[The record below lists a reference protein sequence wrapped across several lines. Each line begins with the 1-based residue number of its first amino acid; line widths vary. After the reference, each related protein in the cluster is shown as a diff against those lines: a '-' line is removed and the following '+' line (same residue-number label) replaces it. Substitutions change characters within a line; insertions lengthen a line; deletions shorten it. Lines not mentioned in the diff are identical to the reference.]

1 MDMSPGR
8 DEEKLMKHPSV
19 LKSELRTKYRKAHG
33 TDWWQDPDVKTK
45 YKAELKVGQK
55 KIREALKKSPL
66 VSL

>member
-1 MDMSPGR
+1 
-8 DEEKLMKHPSV
+8 MKHPSV